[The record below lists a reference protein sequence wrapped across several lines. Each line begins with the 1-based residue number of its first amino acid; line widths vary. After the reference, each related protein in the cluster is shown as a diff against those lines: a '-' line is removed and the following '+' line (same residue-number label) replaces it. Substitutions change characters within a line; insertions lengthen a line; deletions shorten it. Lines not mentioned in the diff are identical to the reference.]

1 MDGAH
6 RLMIGKASTI
16 SANWKSGVKVEGGF
30 QDYVAR
36 AIQLGKSLTD
46 FMSDFGS
53 ILAKN
58 LRMKGCKCSK
68 ERAPTVNLAEIGA
81 FGDAISLAG

>member
-1 MDGAH
+1 
-6 RLMIGKASTI
+6 
-16 SANWKSGVKVEGGF
+16 
-30 QDYVAR
+30 
-36 AIQLGKSLTD
+36 
-46 FMSDFGS
+46 MSDFGS